1 MVDGGRIRCIAAVL
15 AREAVVRR
23 GARSRQ
29 DMSGGAGHL
38 GRAVEDKGKGVIQ
51 GVEIV
56 VEFLLKLNY
65 AQCNIKAAA
74 RAAHTANTPPCKW
87 ANPFLWILSATA
99 PWCTQV
105 LCSSVLY
112 SQLLCSPCI
121 THPVDIPSRVN
132 SRDTC
137 RYVCIYMSMYC
148 YISITCQI
156 DAQLAPADPF

>member
-1 MVDGGRIRCIAAVL
+1 M
-15 AREAVVRR
+15 RR

-87 ANPFLWILSATA
+87 ANPFLLHFYGYCQLQLHCAHTS
-99 PWCTQV
+99 CV
-105 LCSSVLY
+105 HLY
-112 SQLLCSPCI
+112 CI
-121 THPVDIPSRVN
+121 HNSCVHPVLRILLTSRRV
-132 SRDTC
+132 
-137 RYVCIYMSMYC
+137 
-148 YISITCQI
+148 
-156 DAQLAPADPF
+156 

>member
-1 MVDGGRIRCIAAVL
+1 MVDGGRIRCVAAVL

-38 GRAVEDKGKGVIQ
+38 GRAVEDKGTGLIQ

-74 RAAHTANTPPCKW
+74 RAAHTANTPH
-87 ANPFLWILSATA
+87 ANGRTPFF
-99 PWCTQV
+99 
-105 LCSSVLY
+105 
-112 SQLLCSPCI
+112 
-121 THPVDIPSRVN
+121 
-132 SRDTC
+132 
-137 RYVCIYMSMYC
+137 
-148 YISITCQI
+148 YISMDSVSYSSIVYTSPVFICI
-156 DAQLAPADPF
+156 VFTTPVFTLYYASC